1 MSMAV
6 PAFADDLAARHAERG
21 DQSGHHPDFNRASLS
36 RRVPISSGRL
46 GWVRPKP
53 TQPAPC
59 RSHRRGGRCW
69 RPSRNIA
76 LQFERPRQMRLQP
89 TRFPEA
95 HRAWRGVCGLR
106 YRTQAPMRRRRQSV
120 MQRHGNDLGDQ
131 SGGKRL
137 LSVGPRRVLG
147 EVPSTFVARAPLAS
161 GAPSEGSCRLRRNP
175 QARPFLRPPAQF
187 LPIFGGDFD
196 VFDLAHAKQIARR
209 ARFGDLCQKRK
220 G

>member
-1 MSMAV
+1 MSMAL
-6 PAFADDLAARHAERG
+6 PAFADDLVARHAERR
-21 DQSGHHPDFNRASLS
+21 DQSGHRPDFNRALS

-53 TQPAPC
+53 TQPAPG

-76 LQFERPRQMRLQP
+76 LQFQRLCQMRLQP

-95 HRAWRGVCGLR
+95 HRAWRV
-106 YRTQAPMRRRRQSV
+106 TQAPMRRRRQSV
-120 MQRHGNDLGDQ
+120 MQRHGNDLGDR

-147 EVPSTFVARAPLAS
+147 VVPSIFVATASLAS

-175 QARPFLRPPAQF
+175 QARPFLRPPAQ
-187 LPIFGGDFD
+187 LLSIFGGDFD
-196 VFDLAHAKQIARR
+196 VFGLAHAQQIARL
-209 ARFGDLCQKRK
+209 ARFGDPVPETGRII
-220 G
+220 